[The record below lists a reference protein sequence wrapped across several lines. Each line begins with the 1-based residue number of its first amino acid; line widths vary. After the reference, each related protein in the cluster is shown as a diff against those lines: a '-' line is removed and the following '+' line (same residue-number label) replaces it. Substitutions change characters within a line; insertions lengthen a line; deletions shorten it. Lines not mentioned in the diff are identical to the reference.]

1 MSSWQDIGIYAVCL
15 TCTVNSGTCDLNREK
30 KYNQNDKIRDLFTF
44 FLFYTYYKN
53 SSAVRPLIGNKIY
66 GSFSLKILF
75 FFLSEHGTCI

>member
-15 TCTVNSGTCDLNREK
+15 TYLHCKQCDLNREK

-53 SSAVRPLIGNKIY
+53 SSAVRPLIGNNIY

-75 FFLSEHGTCI
+75 FFLSEQGTCV